1 MNLNIRFASQKD
13 IKNVFMLANDDL
25 VRANSINSQK
35 IKYSDHERWFN
46 DKIKQKDT
54 LFYILEIDENFA
66 GYARLDKQKNG
77 YYLVSIDI
85 LAFYRG
91 KKLGNAFLKNICE
104 QNEKKPMLAYVKTHN
119 IASKKIFENNNFT
132 LFDEIIIKG
141 EKYYIFKKF

>member
-66 GYARLDKQKNG
+66 GYARLDKQKKW
-77 YYLVSIDI
+77 LLSC
-85 LAFYRG
+85 
-91 KKLGNAFLKNICE
+91 K
-104 QNEKKPMLAYVKTHN
+104 H
-119 IASKKIFENNNFT
+119 
-132 LFDEIIIKG
+132 
-141 EKYYIFKKF
+141 